1 VDFAEV
7 VRRRKMVRT
16 FEGRP
21 VQAEALDRI
30 LGHGRRAP
38 SAGFSQGFEFLVL
51 SGPEETATFWD
62 AATSDEPVLEGVRAA
77 PVLIIPFA
85 SKGAYLDRYAEEDK
99 GWQDRDEAR
108 WPVPFWYID
117 AGFASMLM
125 LLSAV
130 NEGLSALFFGLFP
143 PTIPRV
149 KEAFGVPEEWDPIGA
164 IALGHG
170 ASVDPV
176 RSSRD
181 TRPRKPATEVVH
193 RGRW

>member
-1 VDFAEV
+1 
-7 VRRRKMVRT
+7 MVRT
-16 FEGRP
+16 FLGRP
-21 VQAEALDRI
+21 VDAAVLDRI

-51 SGPEETATFWD
+51 SGPKETARFWE

-77 PVLIIPFA
+77 PVLVIPFA
-85 SKGAYLDRYAEEDK
+85 SKDAYLERYAEEDK
-99 GWQDRDEAR
+99 GWRDRDEAR

-117 AGFASMLM
+117 AGFAAMLM

-143 PTIPRV
+143 PTVPRV
-149 KEAFGVPEEWDPIGA
+149 KEAFGVPEEWNPIGV

-170 ASVDPV
+170 APVDPV
-176 RSSRD
+176 RSSRG
-181 TRPRKPATEVVH
+181 TRPRKRSDEVVH
-193 RGRW
+193 RGWW